1 MVLQPQVRS
10 PSPVPRAGQGPHDAQ
25 RPDPVRIVGIS
36 GALLLNSAALLLML
50 VPLSR
55 PATMPASP
63 GGIEADWFEPR
74 PVPPLPPPAIVPVV
88 QPVTPATPSLPLQ
101 RTATAGPT
109 TVAPPLVDGGSLP
122 AAESLP
128 AVEDGGA
135 GIGPSGPASGPLTG
149 MRLAYASA
157 GAPPYPRSE
166 LLAGHQGTVTLRVLV
181 DVDGRPLQVD
191 VESGSGYRRL
201 DEAARR
207 HVLRNWMFQP
217 AMRDGQ
223 AVQAIGLVPIE
234 FSLERG

>member
-10 PSPVPRAGQGPHDAQ
+10 PSPVPHGRHAPHDAK

-50 VPLSR
+50 VPLSQ
-55 PATMPASP
+55 PATGPAP
-63 GGIEADWFEPR
+63 ARDMQAEWFEPR
-74 PVPPLPPPAIVPVV
+74 PVPPPAPPVIVPVER
-88 QPVTPATPSLPLQ
+88 PVTPPASTTPVRRIATPEP
-101 RTATAGPT
+101 
-109 TVAPPLVDGGSLP
+109 VAVAAPVVDGGSIAADPVP
-122 AAESLP
+122 ALES
-128 AVEDGGA
+128 GGTD
-135 GIGPSGPASGPLTG
+135 IGPSIPASGPATG
-149 MRLAYASA
+149 MQLAYASA
-157 GAPPYPRSE
+157 SAPPYPRAE

-181 DVDGRPLQVD
+181 DIDGRPLQVD

-207 HVLRNWMFQP
+207 HVLRHWTFQP
-217 AMRDGQ
+217 AMREGQ